1 MTLLLPYLAAV
12 VVVTTILDT
21 AMIPYLGFAFFMI
34 GYPKPQ
40 KAWQALQPVHPA
52 PAEAKSDGHIFMAM
66 AG

>member
-34 GYPKPQ
+34 GYPKP
-40 KAWQALQPVHPA
+40 
-52 PAEAKSDGHIFMAM
+52 
-66 AG
+66 